1 MSNSKL
7 VISIELS
14 GKEKLEDIIEKLS
27 KKYKLHADADFADI
41 GTSLKTQI
49 SALDDFKRRA
59 KELGLVMNGISSAI
73 GAVVGAYNATVRK
86 FVESAAEFEQLQLRL
101 ESLYQDAD
109 KAAAAFEKFR
119 QVAAQTPATLKG
131 VVEAGATLK
140 AFGLDAEN
148 VLDSVADLAA
158 YMGMDIVEA
167 AQAVGRAFA
176 GGVGAADVLRER
188 GVLELIKSFKGV
200 EDLTKLTLPQF
211 REAMLETF
219 SDAAAGIAGSS
230 DRMAES
236 YTGAVANMQDAME
249 SLYAAIGNKI
259 TPIIGAAAN
268 ALAKLADKLSGTK
281 SGLDAVKEGLVNQR
295 VEFEK
300 LVLVYKELHFRQ
312 NRSKEENEKYRKT
325 INDLMTKYPN
335 YLGNIDLEKGAWE
348 DIAAALNSARSKLQ
362 EWTNAKIKQAII
374 DDKTDDYVKL
384 YKKLNEK
391 ENQLKTLQAEFEAGT
406 KKREAYRQAAPDP
419 LSSSPNMPRLILV
432 SSKWAKQEEKLEK
445 DIKKLKAEIKK
456 TDKEIDQ
463 LVSRLGEDTS
473 LAPSNEESNKNKGK
487 GKGSGKTA
495 ASKKTELDQVISE
508 ITEYRILREN
518 KFNEEQTEIE
528 LLKREYTEKL
538 KLVAKDKAATADL
551 AEKRDREVGEIQK
564 KYQEEREEEEAAHYE
579 KLKFFAVG
587 YYDWKLEQIN
597 KEAEDPNVPAAWKDE
612 QIEQLNREREE
623 WDQRAIAAFEEKYDS
638 EMSHL
643 AELRD
648 LGLATYGEIA
658 AASWDY
664 YGKLKEI
671 VEGDGE
677 LTEAEKE
684 LLNIYLRRAQAAQL
698 AVNRESDTARYYE
711 EVKFLDA
718 NYYEWKKARIIEDVN
733 ELKLSLDQKEML
745 LAERLGELYQELAE
759 FESKGLSN
767 KIMDWLQIPSG
778 MQNTLLQ
785 QYQALASKIS
795 SVWNQLYDSLD
806 NRKEQAL
813 EALEKRAKTEY
824 RSEAWLAA
832 EKAKI
837 EEEFAEKQKP
847 SKRPNRKCKSPP
859 QPQIP
864 RKA

>member
-348 DIAAALNSARSKLQ
+348 DIAAALNSARIKLQ
-362 EWTNAKIKQAII
+362 EWINAKIKQAII

-456 TDKEIDQ
+456 ADK
-463 LVSRLGEDTS
+463 
-473 LAPSNEESNKNKGK
+473 
-487 GKGSGKTA
+487 
-495 ASKKTELDQVISE
+495 
-508 ITEYRILREN
+508 
-518 KFNEEQTEIE
+518 
-528 LLKREYTEKL
+528 
-538 KLVAKDKAATADL
+538 
-551 AEKRDREVGEIQK
+551 
-564 KYQEEREEEEAAHYE
+564 
-579 KLKFFAVG
+579 
-587 YYDWKLEQIN
+587 
-597 KEAEDPNVPAAWKDE
+597 
-612 QIEQLNREREE
+612 
-623 WDQRAIAAFEEKYDS
+623 
-638 EMSHL
+638 
-643 AELRD
+643 
-648 LGLATYGEIA
+648 
-658 AASWDY
+658 
-664 YGKLKEI
+664 
-671 VEGDGE
+671 
-677 LTEAEKE
+677 
-684 LLNIYLRRAQAAQL
+684 
-698 AVNRESDTARYYE
+698 
-711 EVKFLDA
+711 
-718 NYYEWKKARIIEDVN
+718 
-733 ELKLSLDQKEML
+733 
-745 LAERLGELYQELAE
+745 
-759 FESKGLSN
+759 
-767 KIMDWLQIPSG
+767 
-778 MQNTLLQ
+778 
-785 QYQALASKIS
+785 
-795 SVWNQLYDSLD
+795 
-806 NRKEQAL
+806 
-813 EALEKRAKTEY
+813 
-824 RSEAWLAA
+824 
-832 EKAKI
+832 
-837 EEEFAEKQKP
+837 
-847 SKRPNRKCKSPP
+847 
-859 QPQIP
+859 
-864 RKA
+864 